1 MIALTHCSTS
11 PVASIFFPLTQDN
24 DPTSFYK
31 EMSFSATY
39 CLISP
44 FHRWLNVSHCD
55 SDCNTSPGELA
66 MQFDADLF
74 EFSDAH
80 PSAES
85 ETFKNIHMDGWF
97 LELTSCG
104 FARLSDD
111 ITPRQSHRRRRKHDT
126 PLPSTVARELD
137 DASNPLFFRF
147 VSVNHSERKER
158 IVVVGGEP
166 SRTGSFC
173 NINFTLIAETVR
185 WILIYLLVRTQ
196 VNTLINNKHADTS
209 ECYCNINDIPIE
221 TSSATPTWHI
231 TQCNKVTA
239 IVRQQRKMTK
249 LSNEYNTSRNNCE
262 RSRCHP
268 RVIMG

>member
-1 MIALTHCSTS
+1 MTKCESLWLRLQYLARRACHAVWCWSFRIFWRTPICRVRDLQKYTYGWLIFGIDQLWFRSALWWYHTTTE
-11 PVASIFFPLTQDN
+11 PPKTA
-24 DPTSFYK
+24 K
-31 EMSFSATY
+31 
-39 CLISP
+39 
-44 FHRWLNVSHCD
+44 
-55 SDCNTSPGELA
+55 
-66 MQFDADLF
+66 
-74 EFSDAH
+74 
-80 PSAES
+80 
-85 ETFKNIHMDGWF
+85 
-97 LELTSCG
+97 
-104 FARLSDD
+104 ARY
-111 ITPRQSHRRRRKHDT
+111 TA
-126 PLPSTVARELD
+126 TVARELD

-147 VSVNHSERKER
+147 VSVNHSERIER
-158 IVVVGGEP
+158 IVAVGGER
-166 SRTGSFC
+166 SRTGLFC